1 MSDLTPEQITM
12 NKLRDKVNKELQAY
26 LDELKLLPPSYIIS
40 QSPYTTML
48 QAIVS
53 YIQSKDIDSFV
64 EEDVFNELLEKP
76 NTLDYICNEY
86 MVSYPVK
93 SYINTDIVKPLFD
106 LLFDRQMQKHRER
119 VANELNKIGILSKGD
134 KK

>member
-12 NKLRDKVNKELQAY
+12 NKLRDKVNRELQTY
-26 LDELKLLPPSYIIS
+26 LDTAESLPPSYIIL
-40 QSPYTTML
+40 QSPYITML

-64 EEDVFNELLEKP
+64 EEYTFNELLEKP
-76 NTLDYICNEY
+76 NTLDYICTEY
-86 MVSYPVK
+86 MTSYPIK
-93 SYINTDIVKPLFD
+93 SYVNTDIVKPLFD

-119 VANELNKIGILSKGD
+119 VANEWNKIGIL
-134 KK
+134 